1 MDDLFTPLNEDEFR
15 RETASIEKEPKQ
27 TTRRT
32 RKIVTEPRN
41 MTTWYAISATHH
53 SHGFCQCDR
62 HEEVQ
67 RMLNPEAKSYRDQY
81 PVRMVFEIRP
91 GLLICRDC
99 FIAEADKDD

>member
-1 MDDLFTPLNEDEFR
+1 
-15 RETASIEKEPKQ
+15 
-27 TTRRT
+27 
-32 RKIVTEPRN
+32 

-81 PVRMVFEIRP
+81 PVRMVFELIR
-91 GLLICRDC
+91 LHNICGIVNTRD
-99 FIAEADKDD
+99 EAVQAFEKSPQA